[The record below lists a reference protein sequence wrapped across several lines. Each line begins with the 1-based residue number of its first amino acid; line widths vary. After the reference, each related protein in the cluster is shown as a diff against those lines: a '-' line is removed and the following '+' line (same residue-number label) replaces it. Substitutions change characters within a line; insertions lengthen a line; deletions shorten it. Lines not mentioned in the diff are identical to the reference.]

1 MVEEKKQ
8 NIVSRPPVVVIMGHV
23 DHGKTSILDYIRKTH
38 IAEKETGGITQHIG
52 AYQVE
57 IGNKKITFIDT
68 PGHEA
73 FSAMRLRG
81 ARVAD
86 IAILVVDAA
95 QGIQAQTKE
104 AIEQIKLA
112 GIPFIIALNKI
123 DKPESNPEKIKG
135 ELRKEGLLVE
145 SLGGKVPSVEVSAKT
160 GKGIKELLE
169 MINLVAEM
177 GELKADLTKPAEGVI
192 IESYLDSQRG
202 PTATLILNNGILKVS
217 EILATPSTFGK
228 IKVLENFQGRPIEK
242 AQPSDPVIVI
252 GFERAPRVGENFK
265 VFPDIESAKNQ
276 LKPLKAKVPLAVL
289 KINPEQKVLN
299 LILKTD
305 VLGSLEVI
313 EQVLKEI
320 PRPTSIAT
328 GNDRQE
334 KIIL

>member
-1 MVEEKKQ
+1 MIEEKKQ
-8 NIVSRPPVVVIMGHV
+8 NIVSRPPVVVVMGHV

-52 AYQVE
+52 AYQTE
-57 IGNKKITFIDT
+57 KEGKKITFIDT

-81 ARVAD
+81 AKVAD
-86 IAILVVDAA
+86 VAILVVDAA
-95 QGIQAQTKE
+95 QGVQAQTKE
-104 AIEQIKLA
+104 AIAQIKLA

-160 GKGIKELLE
+160 GQGIEELLE

-177 GELKADLTKPAEGVI
+177 GELKADILKPAEGVI

-228 IKVLENFQGRPIEK
+228 IKVLENFQG
-242 AQPSDPVIVI
+242 
-252 GFERAPRVGENFK
+252 
-265 VFPDIESAKNQ
+265 
-276 LKPLKAKVPLAVL
+276 
-289 KINPEQKVLN
+289 
-299 LILKTD
+299 
-305 VLGSLEVI
+305 
-313 EQVLKEI
+313 
-320 PRPTSIAT
+320 
-328 GNDRQE
+328 
-334 KIIL
+334 